1 MLCTLT
7 SLSSNL
13 FNIHHRLL
21 SIVPFS
27 IFSSAGRSEFCSDSA
42 YIAAHRVAPFL
53 SIIRTR
59 TRCSIR
65 RSSIAIAILHPVST
79 RLGLTRLDKPRMP
92 DYAKVTVPKLRE
104 LLASR
109 SLPTNGLKTDLI
121 ARLAAS
127 DAAASSPKPASSSSP
142 AAAAPPP
149 AAAAAATGRNAEE
162 FHVDWEEPA
171 HAAAPAAAPAATSAA
186 AATTPAAAPARAHS
200 RAPPAESQP
209 AASKPVRKS
218 IAALFD
224 DPPKPGDPTAHTK
237 TGNEPS
243 SPSTVTS
250 ESAPPPPPP
259 PPSHPASAAA
269 AAASSPAAAAPAAA
283 AAVSDSAHQFAANL
297 PTTSLDDEIAR
308 RRKRAAR
315 FGLSAQ
321 ESEALKTLERRKRF
335 GLHDDEL
342 GDKKISGLDDA
353 LPERPQHQN
362 QQYGRR
368 NGGVAAAGG
377 SLRGKRNGFQ
387 GGVQT
392 GRVQKPGG
400 GVLLNAEDRR
410 KAEERKRRF
419 AAA

>member
-1 MLCTLT
+1 
-7 SLSSNL
+7 
-13 FNIHHRLL
+13 
-21 SIVPFS
+21 
-27 IFSSAGRSEFCSDSA
+27 
-42 YIAAHRVAPFL
+42 
-53 SIIRTR
+53 
-59 TRCSIR
+59 
-65 RSSIAIAILHPVST
+65 
-79 RLGLTRLDKPRMP
+79 MP

-121 ARLAAS
+121 ARLTAS
-127 DAAASSPKPASSSSP
+127 DAAANSPKPASSSPSS

-149 AAAAAATGRNAEE
+149 AAAAATTGRNAEE

-186 AATTPAAAPARAHS
+186 ATTPAPVPAQAHS
-200 RAPPAESQP
+200 RAPLAESQP

-224 DPPKPGDPTAHTK
+224 DPPKAGDPAAHPK

-259 PPSHPASAAA
+259 PPPHPASATA

-321 ESEALKTLERRKRF
+321 ESEALKALERKKRF
-335 GLHDDEL
+335 GLHEDEL

-353 LPERPQHQN
+353 LPERPQHQH

-400 GVLLNAEDRR
+400 GVLLNDEDRR